1 MTRLQIVHLLDDF
14 ALGGV
19 TKGLDVYNDPGFTDV
34 AESRTVAIKSDAV
47 IAPRVDADIIVTH
60 FPPNWRR
67 ILFLLSLKA
76 RNPHASLI
84 NLLIGLDR

>member
-47 IAPRVDADIIVTH
+47 IAPRVDADIIEIPSYLPKKIIECESFYT
-60 FPPNWRR
+60 
-67 ILFLLSLKA
+67 
-76 RNPHASLI
+76 
-84 NLLIGLDR
+84 NLLRNMLS